1 MIPYFEDFFSEKEAD
16 AEFERLRELPFV
28 RTRNPFNSKSRVRHL
43 THAHYSIVKSSY
55 GGTPTTPFSETPD
68 NIKKI
73 CLKLAAFSAEHKTT
87 GLIAPGSPVNYASVL
102 AYLSDDF
109 MIFHQHKEDTV
120 PVLLES
126 TVYVASFGAM
136 HPVAIREE
144 GCKDKSKYEIIYPK
158 HGSVYVLPHGYN
170 VTHEHAVLESDDVSY
185 DGLRIAINF
194 KHRTEPVISGPP
206 GGGLRPKSR
215 EKTGASSPSSP
226 RVCWGSR
233 ADFPDAVYT
242 GRRNWRGKFHYE
254 ESPFANNSDDGHGN
268 HRTGEAF
275 REYAL
280 EQVYGG
286 ATMLMHLKEA
296 RGKDL
301 LCPWCKPGEPNCHAR
316 VWLELANLP
325 DAEFDKLCAEATENF
340 TALQEK
346 RHAEMAKWNPLWAR
360 KSEAEAK
367 LPEAEA

>member
-55 GGTPTTPFSETPD
+55 GGTPPTPFSETPD

-206 GGGLRPKSR
+206 EAACVPSPERRRGRVPRLPRECAGDRRKTSR
-215 EKTGASSPSSP
+215 TP
-226 RVCWGSR
+226 C
-233 ADFPDAVYT
+233 
-242 GRRNWRGKFHYE
+242 
-254 ESPFANNSDDGHGN
+254 
-268 HRTGEAF
+268 
-275 REYAL
+275 
-280 EQVYGG
+280 
-286 ATMLMHLKEA
+286 M
-296 RGKDL
+296 
-301 LCPWCKPGEPNCHAR
+301 
-316 VWLELANLP
+316 
-325 DAEFDKLCAEATENF
+325 
-340 TALQEK
+340 
-346 RHAEMAKWNPLWAR
+346 
-360 KSEAEAK
+360 
-367 LPEAEA
+367 